1 MSKFELFKKL
11 NLVLRITG
19 MNTNPTFMG
28 LLNVAQA
35 SPADAY
41 KSHFQ
46 ESSSSPD
53 DCLEVYPNPMAVR
66 YLMGICEEV
75 INSKTPNRK
84 DEFQLVAIALKL
96 AVKRISTAF
105 DNNDASE
112 FVDCNALLDFNPSR
126 NGMCSAGGNEIRSTI
141 ESFNTDHDY
150 TEVALSNALMDGGK
164 SYVSKLDL
172 NPIVCLLAPVI
183 ENSFLLR
190 FIDKE
195 VFGNDEPVPVA
206 DPRDAPT
213 RRQAN
218 ESEIAVRLSL
228 LGLAHTVGG
237 VSELKAS
244 VLAKSLNVEFETAI
258 NHWTDKGHHY
268 VNPDWFN
275 SVIAPVPNLV
285 DTLLQLLG
293 HDSFEYKT
301 KSLGFNA
308 RLKALSD
315 EELLDEGSIA
325 HRPEQ
330 RKCWEDID
338 LEKSR
343 NLASKQTSI
352 IRKLLDNVQIRL
364 MLVQYG
370 LVVRNPLYDANDAI
384 LKYNPPVILSGFG
397 VVVAKYAQGLDS

>member
-1 MSKFELFKKL
+1 M
-11 NLVLRITG
+11 LRITG
-19 MNTNPTFMG
+19 INTNPTFMG
-28 LLNVAQA
+28 MLDVSHV

-41 KSHFQ
+41 KSEFQ
-46 ESSSSPD
+46 ESSSSLD

-112 FVDCNALLDFNPSR
+112 FVECNELLDFNPSR

-141 ESFNTDHDY
+141 ESFNTDHVY
-150 TEVALSNALMDGGK
+150 TEVALSNSLMYDGK
-164 SYVSKLDL
+164 AYVRELDF
-172 NPIVCLLAPVI
+172 NPIICLLAPVMD
-183 ENSFLLR
+183 NPFLLR

-195 VFGNDEPVPVA
+195 VFGNNEPVPALEPNSV
-206 DPRDAPT
+206 RPT
-213 RRQAN
+213 RKQAN
-218 ESEIAVRLSL
+218 ESDIYVRLSL

-237 VSELKAS
+237 FSELQAS
-244 VLAKSLNVEFETAI
+244 VLAKSLNVELETAI
-258 NHWTDKGHHY
+258 NHWTKKGHHY
-268 VNPDWFN
+268 VNPEWYN
-275 SVIAPVPNLV
+275 STIVPVQNLV
-285 DTLLQLLG
+285 EALTQLLD

-308 RLKALSD
+308 RLQALSD
-315 EELLDEGSIA
+315 EELAEEGSIA
-325 HRPEQ
+325 NRPEH
-330 RKCWEDID
+330 RKCWEDIE
-338 LEKSR
+338 LEKLR
-343 NLASKQTSI
+343 NLASKQTSV
-352 IRKLLDNVQIRL
+352 IRNLLGNVQIRL

-397 VVVAKYAQGLDS
+397 VVVAKYAQGLES